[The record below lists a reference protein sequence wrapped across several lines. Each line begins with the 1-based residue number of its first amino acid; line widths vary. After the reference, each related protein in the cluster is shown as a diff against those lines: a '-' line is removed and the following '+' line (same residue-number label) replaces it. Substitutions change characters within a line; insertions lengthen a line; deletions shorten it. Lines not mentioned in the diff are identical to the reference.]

1 MFHFS
6 LLASYAYDVLEP
18 VAKWLTVAV
27 LAAMIIAGIIL
38 YFVKRDFFGK
48 YLKYGVLSFIAYALI
63 LGILMLILQLI
74 KRTDPNYLE
83 DKLLNADVISY
94 VLVPLLV
101 LFAFVLLG
109 GIILF
114 AVSKKKPETLKPFG
128 IAYGVFFGAGAIAA
142 AVTIGL
148 YFGKHI
154 SDDGYY
160 SEYTDQIA
168 LYVSAGILSAFTVIA
183 AFLLGWNDKKKFD
196 SRAITLAGICI
207 AMSFGLSYVKLFD
220 MPFGGSIT
228 LVSLFPVML
237 YSYLY
242 GTKKG
247 LLIGFIYG
255 LMQAMQDPYIIH
267 PAQFVLDYPLAFCF
281 VAFAGA
287 FKNLNVL
294 KFPQLKFAL
303 GALLTGT
310 LRFSAHVLSGVFAFG
325 ANAAAEEFENFWL
338 YSAAYNSYVF
348 VDIAL
353 AIAAGVLVLSSKAFL
368 KQTESYSG
376 EIKKQPETVTE

>member
-1 MFHFS
+1 MFQFS
-6 LLASYAYDVLEP
+6 LLTSYAYDVLEP

-38 YFVKRDFFGK
+38 YFAKREVFGK
-48 YLKYGVLSFIAYALI
+48 YLKYGVFSFFAYALV

-83 DKLLNADVISY
+83 DKWLNADVISY

-114 AVSKKKPETLKPFG
+114 VISKMKPETLKPFG
-128 IAYGVFFGAGAIAA
+128 IAYGVLFGAGAIAA

-160 SEYTDQIA
+160 SEFTDEIA
-168 LYVSAGILSAFTVIA
+168 LYVSAGVLAAVTVTA
-183 AFLLGWNDKKKFD
+183 ALLLGLKDKKKFD

-237 YSYLY
+237 YSYIY

-247 LLIGFIYG
+247 ILIGFIYG

-267 PAQFVLDYPLAFCF
+267 PAQFVLDYPLAFSF
-281 VAFAGA
+281 VAFAGT
-287 FKNLNVL
+287 FKNLNAL
-294 KFPQLKFAL
+294 RFPQLKFAL

-325 ANAAAEEFENFWL
+325 ANAAAEGFENFWI
-338 YSAAYNSYVF
+338 YSTGYNSYVF
-348 VDIAL
+348 IDIAL
-353 AIAAGVLVLSSKAFL
+353 VIAAGVLVLSSKAFL